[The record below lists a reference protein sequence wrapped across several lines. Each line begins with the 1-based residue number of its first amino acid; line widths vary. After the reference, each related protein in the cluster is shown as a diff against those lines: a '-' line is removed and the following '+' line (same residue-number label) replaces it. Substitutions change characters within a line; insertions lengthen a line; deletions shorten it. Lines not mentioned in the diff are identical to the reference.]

1 MLTCILYIFS
11 TQLNHQD
18 MQRFIPFTWAFST
31 QKAEDLVTKKHRSN
45 NKERL
50 PPSRTNIAPEQNRPS
65 PKGKLQRNNLQHLC
79 FEGVF
84 SFLKKKQNLQ
94 QLKLSEVP
102 PPQKKNRNYGYLL
115 VYQESLNPWALDQS
129 PKFGVSGS
137 CTSPL
142 FTYVMLM
149 AWKLDDSQ
157 NRIWPCFTY
166 RYRFI

>member
-11 TQLNHQD
+11 TQRNHQD

-31 QKAEDLVTKKHRSN
+31 QKAEDLVTKKYRSN

-84 SFLKKKQNLQ
+84 SFLKKNKTCN
-94 QLKLSEVP
+94 SWNCPRFP
-102 PPQKKNRNYGYLL
+102 PPKKKIETMVICWCIRNPWIHGPWIKARNL
-115 VYQESLNPWALDQS
+115 VYPAVAPAHFSRMTL
-129 PKFGVSGS
+129 
-137 CTSPL
+137 
-142 FTYVMLM
+142 LM
-149 AWKLDDSQ
+149 AWK
-157 NRIWPCFTY
+157 
-166 RYRFI
+166 